1 MSDRRKKAPD
11 PVLSLATHTHYGS
24 GQSLLAASFTTM
36 RDELRTPLKTIIGYA
51 EILIED
57 ASHFGEVSVLPDLR
71 RIVEVGQTLL
81 TRVDAMAE
89 PSVVDSHSNQF
100 DLESFARSIRHDVRA
115 PLNVIL
121 GVTELLL
128 EDVGRREIKAL
139 IPDLQKIRVA
149 AQNLLLL
156 INSMIN
162 LSHLADDEP
171 AISDPGGATPFF
183 EVLDSEP
190 RKVPVTILIA
200 ASNVLI
206 RSLLVRFL
214 TRQGDRAITADR
226 GPRVIELLDQH
237 PVDLLLLDLN
247 LPEMNGFE
255 VLQAIRH
262 RESLQMLPVIVIA
275 ALTDIDLIA
284 QSLQLGAEDYL
295 PLPLNR
301 VLLQARIN
309 AILERKRLRDR
320 VVKHMQE
327 LAETVNQLKHS
338 QAQAMEAN
346 RAKSTFLANMS
357 HELRTPLNAV
367 IGFSQMMARDL
378 TLTSHHRETAG
389 IIMRS
394 GEHLLNLI
402 NDVLS
407 ISKIEAGKL
416 TLKNAT
422 FDLPALVQ
430 GLSEMFYFRAQSK
443 GITLDVRMDPG
454 LPHYV
459 SGDEG
464 KLRQVLINLIG
475 NAFKFT
481 EFGRVVIRV
490 KPLDEEL
497 CHFEVEDTGCGI
509 AENDLEQLFEPFVQ
523 LNGPGRKNQEGTGL
537 GLTISRNY
545 VRLMGG
551 DLTVRSIPTQGTS
564 FSFWL
569 PLPSLPSGEYTV
581 PVSHSVIGLED
592 GQPHYRILVVEDQD
606 DNRALLCRLL
616 KSAGFEVY
624 EAIDGKRAIEGWAR
638 YRPHLIMMDL
648 HMAVLDGYEAMR
660 IIRAIE
666 SGAGQ
671 DILPTSVDVT
681 LPEEIVRT
689 KIIAVSA
696 DAFGVD
702 RSRIREFG
710 GDDFIPKP
718 FHVEVIFE
726 KLREHLSVRFV
737 QINRTTGQLIAPA
750 GLVNQTFTPDR
761 FQPFLKE
768 WLVRMHHSIQSGD
781 VDEAA
786 RLIED
791 IAPIDAELASELKKL
806 LRSYDF
812 DELIDALVV
821 AIEQHGQNFQ

>member
-1 MSDRRKKAPD
+1 M
-11 PVLSLATHTHYGS
+11 
-24 GQSLLAASFTTM
+24 LAASFTTM

-57 ASHFGEVSVLPDLR
+57 ARHFGEVSVLPDLR

-81 TRVDAMAE
+81 TRVDAMVE

-128 EDVGRREIKAL
+128 EDTESRGVKAL
-139 IPDLQKIRVA
+139 IPDLQKIQAA
-149 AQNLLLL
+149 AQELLLL
-156 INSMIN
+156 SNSIIN
-162 LSHLADDEP
+162 LSQIAEDEP
-171 AISDPGGATPFF
+171 VLTDLGGTTPFF
-183 EVLDSEP
+183 DIPDSEP
-190 RKVPVTILIA
+190 TRVPGTILVA
-200 ASNVLI
+200 DDNLLN
-206 RSLLVRFL
+206 RSLLSRFL
-214 TRQGDRAITADR
+214 KNQGYRVLTAEHGR
-226 GPRVIELLDQH
+226 MAVELLNQQ

-247 LPEMNGFE
+247 MPDMDGFE
-255 VLQAIRH
+255 VLHYIRQLD
-262 RESLQMLPVIVIA
+262 RFQNLPVIVVS
-275 ALTDIDLIA
+275 ALSDIDLIA
-284 QSLQLGAEDYL
+284 RSIQLGAEDYL
-295 PLPLNR
+295 PIPLNR
-301 VLLQARIN
+301 VLLRARIN
-309 AILERKRLRDR
+309 ASLEKKRLRDR

-327 LAETVNQLKHS
+327 LAETVDQLKHS
-338 QAQAMEAN
+338 QLQAMEAN

-378 TLTSHHRETAG
+378 TLTSQHRETAG

-394 GEHLLNLI
+394 GEHLLSLI

-416 TLKNAT
+416 TLKNTT
-422 FDLPALVQ
+422 FDLPALVW
-430 GLSEMFYFRAQSK
+430 GISEMFQFRAQSK
-443 GITLDVRMDPG
+443 GIGLDVRLDPK

-509 AENDLEQLFEPFVQ
+509 AEIDLEQLFEPFVQ
-523 LNGPGRKNQEGTGL
+523 LNSPGRKNQEGTGL

-551 DLTVRSIPTQGTS
+551 DLTVRSVPDTGTS

-581 PVSHSVIGLED
+581 PIPHSVIGLEE

-638 YRPHLIMMDL
+638 HRPHLIMMDL

-666 SGAGQ
+666 SGAGR

-681 LPEEIVRT
+681 FPDNLNRT

-696 DAFGVD
+696 DAFGAD
-702 RSRIREFG
+702 RSRIREVG

-718 FHVEVIFE
+718 FHVEMIFE
-726 KLREHLSVRFV
+726 KLREHLGVRFV
-737 QINRTTGQLIAPA
+737 QMNRTTGQLVPPA
-750 GLVNQTFTPDR
+750 GFLNQILTPDR

-768 WLVRMHHSIQSGD
+768 WLVKMHHSVQSGD

-786 RLIED
+786 RLVED
-791 IAPIDAELASELKKL
+791 IAPIDEELAGELRKS

-812 DELIDALVV
+812 DELIDALCA
-821 AIEQHGQNFQ
+821 AIEQQDQHFQ